1 MEGYFL
7 TDRGKV
13 RKTNEDAGGLFYNN
27 SNQLLAVVAD
37 GMGGHRAGEVASNL
51 AVEFVEAMW
60 RITEH
65 FSTVEEAE
73 KWMLELIDTTNE
85 EVYTHARKNEA
96 HQGMGTTI
104 VAALLTD
111 EFVTVGH
118 VGDSRCYLWKV
129 DSSFIQITSDHSL
142 VNELIKTGQITPS
155 DAEVHPRK
163 NVLTKA
169 LGTEEVIKPD
179 IQTVEWGKTDCILLC
194 SDGLSNKVDDE
205 ELKTELE
212 QMESIERTATTLLQL
227 ANDRGGED
235 NITLAI
241 VRNEEGEIT

>member
-85 EVYTHARKNEA
+85 EVYTH
-96 HQGMGTTI
+96 
-104 VAALLTD
+104 
-111 EFVTVGH
+111 
-118 VGDSRCYLWKV
+118 
-129 DSSFIQITSDHSL
+129 
-142 VNELIKTGQITPS
+142 
-155 DAEVHPRK
+155 
-163 NVLTKA
+163 
-169 LGTEEVIKPD
+169 
-179 IQTVEWGKTDCILLC
+179 
-194 SDGLSNKVDDE
+194 
-205 ELKTELE
+205 
-212 QMESIERTATTLLQL
+212 
-227 ANDRGGED
+227 
-235 NITLAI
+235 
-241 VRNEEGEIT
+241 EIGRASCR